1 MRAAAAATW
10 VADACDRLTDAK
22 DELTEL
28 DAAAG
33 DGDLGVTVAAGAT
46 EVAAAL
52 RALRPD
58 AGVAD
63 VLRVAGAAFARGN
76 PSSFAALVGGGLVA
90 AARATADAVAFDPA
104 TVRALVAT
112 AASTIAERGGSAPGD
127 RTVLDVLVPLG
138 DALAASSPA
147 PLAELV
153 ATASAGVNAT
163 TTMVPA
169 RGRAA
174 WVGERGLGVPD
185 GGATAVL
192 RFLQALGSTRGEQAA

>member
-1 MRAAAAATW
+1 MRAVDAAAW
-10 VADACDRLTDAK
+10 VAAACDRLTDAK

-46 EVAAAL
+46 GVAAAVREL
-52 RALRPD
+52 GPD
-58 AGVAD
+58 ATVAD
-63 VLRVAGAAFARGN
+63 VLRAAGAAFARGN

-90 AARATADAVAFDPA
+90 AARAAGDAATFDPP
-104 TVRALVAT
+104 TVRAVLT
-112 AASTIAERGGSAPGD
+112 AATSTIAERGGSAPGE

-138 DALAASSPA
+138 DALAASPV

-153 ATASAGVNAT
+153 ATASAGVDAT

-192 RFLQALGSTRGEQAA
+192 RFLQALQSTRGEQAA

>member
-1 MRAAAAATW
+1 MRVDAATAW
-10 VADACDRLTDAK
+10 IAAACDRTADAK

-52 RALRPD
+52 RALGPD
-58 AGVAD
+58 AAVAD
-63 VLRVAGAAFARGN
+63 VLRAAGAAFARGN

-90 AARATADAVAFDPA
+90 AARVTAEAATFDPA
-104 TVRALVAT
+104 TVRAIVTTAT
-112 AASTIAERGGSAPGD
+112 STIAERGGSAPGD

-138 DALAASSPA
+138 EALTASPPA
-147 PLAELV
+147 SLAELV
-153 ATASAGVNAT
+153 STASAGVDAT

-192 RFLQALGSTRGEQAA
+192 RFLQALESS

>member
-1 MRAAAAATW
+1 MRAADTAAWIA
-10 VADACDRLTDAK
+10 AACDRMADAK

-33 DGDLGVTVAAGAT
+33 DGDLGVTVAAGAAG
-46 EVAAAL
+46 VAAAVRGVGPDADVAGVL
-52 RALRPD
+52 RA
-58 AGVAD
+58 
-63 VLRVAGAAFARGN
+63 AGAAFARGN

-90 AARATADAVAFDPA
+90 AARATGDAVAFDPA
-104 TVRALVAT
+104 TVRALVA
-112 AASTIAERGGSAPGD
+112 AATSTIAERGGSAPGE

-138 DALAASSPA
+138 DALAASPSV

-153 ATASAGVNAT
+153 ATASAGVEAT

-192 RFLQALGSTRGEQAA
+192 RFLQALQSTRSEQTV